1 MANLFK
7 HLQWSGMSRS
17 LLLSCVP
24 LMSVTVVAC
33 VLAATSGFYR
43 LSPAQE
49 HLAQVEAAY
58 QTTLRAQAALQA
70 KRKTQEEMRTVKLK
84 LDEVWR
90 GLPTETEFAS
100 LALAISE
107 LGRSE
112 RVTIPGMQYAVE
124 RSHAD
129 GMPVKASISFSV
141 TGEYAAV
148 YRFIHRLE
156 SADSYVVIESL
167 NASRTAKSE
176 KGGASSV
183 VFHVTV
189 ATFLR
194 PNPTTGS
201 LS

>member
-1 MANLFK
+1 MANLLR
-7 HLQWSGMSRS
+7 HRQLPVCSRS

-24 LMSVTVVAC
+24 LMGVTIVAGL
-33 VLAATSGFYR
+33 LAATSGFYR

-49 HLAQVEAAY
+49 HLAQAEAAY
-58 QTTLRAQAALQA
+58 HTAVRAQAALQA
-70 KRKTQEEMRTVKLK
+70 TRKTQEEMWAIKLK

-107 LGRSE
+107 LGRTE
-112 RVTIPGMQYAVE
+112 RVSIPGMQYAVE

-129 GMPVKASISFSV
+129 GLPVKASISFSV
-141 TGEYAAV
+141 TGDYAAV

-156 SADSYVVIESL
+156 SSDSYVVIESL
-167 NASRTAKSE
+167 NASRTAKSD
-176 KGGASSV
+176 KGSASSV

-194 PNPTTGS
+194 PNPPTRS

>member
-1 MANLFK
+1 MANLLRHIQLPVF
-7 HLQWSGMSRS
+7 SRS
-17 LLLSCVP
+17 LLMSCVP
-24 LMSVTVVAC
+24 FMSVTVFAC
-33 VLAATSGFYR
+33 ILAAAIYCYR
-43 LSPAQE
+43 LSPTQE
-49 HLAQVEAAY
+49 HLAQAEAAY
-58 QTTLRAQAALQA
+58 QTALRAQAALQA
-70 KRKTQEEMRTVKLK
+70 NRKTQEEMRAIKLQ

-112 RVTIPGMQYAVE
+112 RVNIPGMQYGVE
-124 RSHAD
+124 QSKAS

-141 TGEYAAV
+141 TGDYAAV

-167 NASRTAKSE
+167 NASRTAKSD
-176 KGGASSV
+176 KGSSSSV

-194 PNPTTGS
+194 PNPPTGS

>member
-1 MANLFK
+1 MANLFRQK
-7 HLQWSGMSRS
+7 PLPVCSRS

-24 LMSVTVVAC
+24 LMGVTIVAGL
-33 VLAATSGFYR
+33 LAATSGFYR

-49 HLAQVEAAY
+49 HLAQAEAAY
-58 QTTLRAQAALQA
+58 HTAVRAQAALQA
-70 KRKTQEEMRTVKLK
+70 TRKTQEEMWAIKLK

-107 LGRSE
+107 LGRTE
-112 RVTIPGMQYAVE
+112 RVSIPGMQYAVE
-124 RSHAD
+124 RSHAA

-141 TGEYAAV
+141 TGDYAAV

-156 SADSYVVIESL
+156 SSDSYVVIESL
-167 NASRTAKSE
+167 NASRTAKSD
-176 KGGASSV
+176 KGSASSV

-194 PNPTTGS
+194 PNPPTRS

>member
-1 MANLFK
+1 MANLLKQTQVPVF
-7 HLQWSGMSRS
+7 SRS

-24 LMSVTVVAC
+24 LMSVTVLAS
-33 VLAATSGFYR
+33 VLAAISCFYR

-49 HLAQVEAAY
+49 HLAQTEAAY
-58 QTTLRAQAALQA
+58 QTAVRAQAAVQA
-70 KRKTQEEMRTVKLK
+70 KRKTQEAMRAIQLK
-84 LDEVWR
+84 LGEVWR
-90 GLPTETEFAS
+90 GLPTETEFSS

-129 GMPVKASISFSV
+129 GMPVKASLSFSV
-141 TGEYAAV
+141 TGDYAAV

-167 NASRTAKSE
+167 DASRTAKSD
-176 KGGASSV
+176 KGRASSV
-183 VFHVTV
+183 VFHVKV

-194 PNPTTGS
+194 PNPPTGN

>member
-1 MANLFK
+1 
-7 HLQWSGMSRS
+7 MSI
-17 LLLSCVP
+17 
-24 LMSVTVVAC
+24 TVLAC
-33 VLAATSGFYR
+33 VLAATNYFYR

-49 HLAQVEAAY
+49 HLAQAEAAY
-58 QTTLRAQAALQA
+58 QTTLRAQAALEA
-70 KRKTQEEMRTVKLK
+70 TRKTQEEILAIKLK

-124 RSHAD
+124 RSPAD
-129 GMPVKASISFSV
+129 GLPVKASISFSV
-141 TGEYAAV
+141 TGDYAAV

-167 NASRTAKSE
+167 NASRTAKSD
-176 KGGASSV
+176 KGSSSSV

-194 PNPTTGS
+194 PNPPTGS

>member
-1 MANLFK
+1 MTNLLR
-7 HLQWSGMSRS
+7 HRQLPVCSRS

-43 LSPAQE
+43 LIPAQE
-49 HLAQVEAAY
+49 HLAQAEAAY
-58 QTTLRAQAALQA
+58 HTAVRAQAALQA
-70 KRKTQEEMRTVKLK
+70 TRKTQEEMRAIKLK

-141 TGEYAAV
+141 TGDYAAV

-167 NASRTAKSE
+167 DASRTAKSE
-176 KGGASSV
+176 KGSGSSV
-183 VFHVTV
+183 VFHVKV

-194 PNPTTGS
+194 PNPPTGS

>member
-1 MANLFK
+1 MATLFK
-7 HLQWSGMSRS
+7 HLQWPVMNQS

-24 LMSVTVVAC
+24 LMSVTVMAGL
-33 VLAATSGFYR
+33 LAATSYLYR

-49 HLAQVEAAY
+49 HLAQAEAAY
-58 QTTLRAQAALQA
+58 HTAVRAQAALQA
-70 KRKTQEEMRTVKLK
+70 NRKTQEEMRAIKLK

-141 TGEYAAV
+141 TGDYAAV

-167 NASRTAKSE
+167 NASRTAKGE
-176 KGGASSV
+176 KGSGSSV

-189 ATFLR
+189 STFLR
-194 PNPTTGS
+194 PNPPTGS

>member
-167 NASRTAKSE
+167 NASRTAKSD
-176 KGGASSV
+176 KGSSSSV

-194 PNPTTGS
+194 PNPPTGS

>member
-1 MANLFK
+1 MTNMLK
-7 HLQWSGMSRS
+7 NMPLPVMSRP
-17 LLLSCVP
+17 LLMSCVP
-24 LMSVTVVAC
+24 LMSLTVCAC
-33 VLAATSGFYR
+33 VLAAAIYCYR
-43 LSPAQE
+43 LSPTQE
-49 HLAQVEAAY
+49 HLAQAEAAY

-70 KRKTQEEMRTVKLK
+70 TRKTQEEMRTIKLK

-124 RSHAD
+124 RSPAD

-141 TGEYAAV
+141 TGDYAAV

-167 NASRTAKSE
+167 NASRTAKSD
-176 KGGASSV
+176 KGSSSSV

-194 PNPTTGS
+194 PNPPTGS